1 MPELNT
7 DMFVFIW
14 NVILYFDLN
23 FTEIYSSDPTDDN
36 PALVK
41 TLLSTDQ
48 AVRYLIQYSVRQSN
62 QLSLDEY

>member
-7 DMFVFIW
+7 DIFVFIW

-23 FTEIYSSDPTDDN
+23 FTEIYSSDPTDNN

-41 TLLSTDQ
+41 TLFSTNQ
-48 AVRYLIQYSVRQSN
+48 AVHYLIQFSVRQSN
-62 QLSLDEY
+62 QSSLDEY